1 MSRRASSLVWRTPLA
16 ASIRAST
23 RKYTSRSQIPPAPN
37 PNNPQKPQSPP
48 IKRPPRQS
56 LDSPAVFS
64 SLVSYESSPST
75 LSTDCPVGSNTR
87 RARDFFKAASFLYSA
102 ADFKDHPYNVQV
114 PEVVIL
120 GSSNVGKSTFLNA
133 LAGRP
138 GIARTSARPGHTT
151 LMNAYGLGPAPP
163 PPPPPS
169 SPPDSTTTATTTPPP
184 HPPPPPSPSPQHSLI
199 VVDTPGYGFR
209 SQATWGETVVRYLGA
224 RKALRGAVVLVSAEK
239 RLTPGDRWV
248 LEALANADVRTLV
261 VVTKADKADKAAARR
276 DKQSGFWAGPCA
288 AKAEE
293 MREEMRRVE
302 RGTGTGW
309 KEGAGWSSDVFV
321 TAAGCPPPGKKAS
334 KRTRDA
340 GDCVVAHDMSNK
352 AGMGAVR
359 AAILEMV
366 GLAVKDNGANQQ
378 PQNISYTGKIVSFDD
393 IVWKS

>member
-1 MSRRASSLVWRTPLA
+1 MSRRASSLLRRTPLA
-16 ASIRAST
+16 IRAST
-23 RKYTSRSQIPPAPN
+23 RSFASQCQTPPAPEPTN
-37 PNNPQKPQSPP
+37 PRKPQSPP
-48 IKRPPRQS
+48 TKPPRRQS
-56 LDSPAVFS
+56 LDSPAVYN
-64 SLVSYESSPST
+64 SLVSHASSPSK
-75 LSTDCPVGSNTR
+75 LSTDRPLGSNTR
-87 RARDFFKAASFLYSA
+87 RARAFFKAASFLYSA

-138 GIARTSARPGHTT
+138 GMASTSAQPGHTT

-163 PPPPPS
+163 PPPS
-169 SPPDSTTTATTTPPP
+169 SPTDSTTTATTTPPP
-184 HPPPPPSPSPQHSLI
+184 PSPTPSPQHSLI

-248 LEALANADVRTLV
+248 LEALADADVRTLV
-261 VVTKADKADKAAARR
+261 VVTRADKANKAAARR
-276 DKQSGFWAGPCA
+276 GTQGGFWAGPCA

-302 RGTGTGW
+302 RGAGTGW

-321 TAAGCPPPGKKAS
+321 TAAGCPPPGKKAP

-340 GDCVVAHDMSNK
+340 GDCVVAQDMSNK
-352 AGMGAVR
+352 AGIGAVR

-366 GLAVKDNGANQQ
+366 GLAVKNDGAQQQ
-378 PQNISYTGKIVSFDD
+378 PQNVSYTGKIVSFDD

>member
-1 MSRRASSLVWRTPLA
+1 MSRRASSLSWPMPLA
-16 ASIRAST
+16 SRIRAST
-23 RKYTSRSQIPPAPN
+23 RKYTSRSQIPPAPK
-37 PNNPQKPQSPP
+37 PTGPQEPQSPP
-48 IKRPPRQS
+48 TKPLPRQS

-64 SLVSYESSPST
+64 SLVSYASSPST
-75 LSTDCPVGSNTR
+75 LSTDRPLGSNTR

-102 ADFKDHPYNVQV
+102 VDFKDHPYNVKV

-163 PPPPPS
+163 PLPPPS
-169 SPPDSTTTATTTPPP
+169 PPTDSTMTATTTPPP
-184 HPPPPPSPSPQHSLI
+184 PSPPSPQHSLI
-199 VVDTPGYGFR
+199 VMDTPGYGFR

-224 RKALRGAVVLVSAEK
+224 RKALRGAVLLVSAEK

-248 LEALANADVRTLV
+248 LEALADADVRTLV

-276 DKQSGFWAGPCA
+276 DKQGGFWAGPCA

-321 TAAGCPPPGKKAS
+321 TAAGCPSPGKKAS
-334 KRTRDA
+334 KRTRDV

-366 GLAVKDNGANQQ
+366 GLAVKDNGADQQ

>member
-1 MSRRASSLVWRTPLA
+1 MSRRASSLLWPMPLA
-16 ASIRAST
+16 SRIRAST
-23 RKYTSRSQIPPAPN
+23 RKYTSRSQIPPAPK
-37 PNNPQKPQSPP
+37 PTDSQKPQSPP
-48 IKRPPRQS
+48 TKPLPRQS

-64 SLVSYESSPST
+64 SLVSYASSPST
-75 LSTDCPVGSNTR
+75 LSTDRPLGSNTR

-102 ADFKDHPYNVQV
+102 ADFKDHPYNVKV

-169 SPPDSTTTATTTPPP
+169 PPTDSTMTATTTPPP
-184 HPPPPPSPSPQHSLI
+184 PSPSPSPQHSLI
-199 VVDTPGYGFR
+199 VMDTPGYGFR

-224 RKALRGAVVLVSAEK
+224 RKALRGAVLLVSAEK

-248 LEALANADVRTLV
+248 LEALADADVRTLV
-261 VVTKADKADKAAARR
+261 VVTKADKAAARR
-276 DKQSGFWAGPCA
+276 DKQGGFWAGPCA

-352 AGMGAVR
+352 AGMVAVR

-366 GLAVKDNGANQQ
+366 GLAVKDNGADQQ

>member
-1 MSRRASSLVWRTPLA
+1 MSRRASSLLWPTPLA
-16 ASIRAST
+16 SHIRAST
-23 RKYTSRSQIPPAPN
+23 RKYTSRSQTPPTPK
-37 PNNPQKPQSPP
+37 PTDPQKPQSPP
-48 IKRPPRQS
+48 TKPLSRQP

-64 SLVSYESSPST
+64 RLVSYASSPST
-75 LSTDCPVGSNTR
+75 LSTDPPSGSNTR
-87 RARDFFKAASFLYSA
+87 HARDFFKAASFLYSA
-102 ADFKDHPYNVQV
+102 ADFKDHPYNVKV

-151 LMNAYGLGPAPP
+151 LMNAYGLGPAPA
-163 PPPPPS
+163 PPS
-169 SPPDSTTTATTTPPP
+169 SPTDSTTTPMTTP
-184 HPPPPPSPSPQHSLI
+184 PPPPPSPSPQHSLI

-248 LEALANADVRTLV
+248 LEALADADVRTLV
-261 VVTKADKADKAAARR
+261 VVTKADKADKAAPRR
-276 DKQSGFWAGPCA
+276 DKHGGFWAGPCA

-302 RGTGTGW
+302 RGAGTGW

-366 GLAVKDNGANQQ
+366 GLAVKDNGADQQ